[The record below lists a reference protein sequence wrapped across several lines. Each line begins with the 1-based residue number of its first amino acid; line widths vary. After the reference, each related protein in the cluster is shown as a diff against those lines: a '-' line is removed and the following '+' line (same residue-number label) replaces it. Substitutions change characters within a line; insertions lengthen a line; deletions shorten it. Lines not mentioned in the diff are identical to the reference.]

1 MLWAAAGCP
10 RVQHPQ
16 EPQERA
22 AHPRLSLLCHSSS
35 EEPSSITVPWVKSCA
50 TEQDAFGS
58 TARFFLQK
66 WIDFLTGLAAF
77 LCTWV
82 LASPVEEFVVSKTLI
97 TLV

>member
-1 MLWAAAGCP
+1 M
-10 RVQHPQ
+10 
-16 EPQERA
+16 
-22 AHPRLSLLCHSSS
+22 
-35 EEPSSITVPWVKSCA
+35 CA

-66 WIDFLTGLAAF
+66 WIDFVAGLAGF
-77 LCTWV
+77 LRTCV